1 MAVIDRGM
9 VGIFDAVVNPSHRK
23 KGILQAL
30 MVKLLQRGKQQGAGA
45 ANFQST
51 ETNDVIRNLGRKLGF
66 REIYRYH
73 HLYPL

>member
-1 MAVIDRGM
+1 
-9 VGIFDAVVNPSHRK
+9 
-23 KGILQAL
+23 

>member
-1 MAVIDRGM
+1 
-9 VGIFDAVVNPSHRK
+9 
-23 KGILQAL
+23 
-30 MVKLLQRGKQQGAGA
+30 MVKLLQWGKQQGAGA